1 MPAPDA
7 PPRAAGV
14 GAERRQ
20 PAGVR
25 PRDGA
30 AADRSA
36 ARPTSP
42 DLETARHDTAVADLA
57 AEDRVVPADAEPYD
71 VLVVGAGPIGLEAA
85 IAARRAGLRTV
96 VLEAGAIAHA
106 IVRYPTYMTFF
117 TTSERLEI
125 GGHPLVS
132 ASDKPTRK
140 EALDYYRRVSAAE
153 GLDIRTYTR
162 VTRLGLDGDAF
173 ELKAVQEGGAV
184 PTFRARAV
192 LLATGYFD
200 DPNRLEVPGAD
211 LPHVTYRYTEG
222 HIDAGREV
230 VVVGGGSGA
239 ADAALDLHRHG
250 ARVTI
255 VHRGA
260 DFKRSLKYWIR
271 PNLENR
277 VKEGSIRA
285 VFGARVVEITPWY
298 VVAQRLHPDGRSE
311 RLELPA
317 RRVILLLGYTADPAL
332 LVGAGAEVD
341 PVSAV
346 ATVDPATRE
355 TTVPGLYAIGSA
367 GMGGR
372 TSDVFIENGLP
383 HARQAVAHV
392 AANLRGV
399 ARAG

>member
-1 MPAPDA
+1 MPDIDPTL
-7 PPRAAGV
+7 RAAGGH
-14 GAERRQ
+14 GATTLV
-20 PAGVR
+20 PPGDDALNLAHAGGN
-25 PRDGA
+25 GA
-30 AADRSA
+30 D
-36 ARPTSP
+36 P
-42 DLETARHDTAVADLA
+42 V
-57 AEDRVVPADAEPYD
+57 D

-85 IAARRAGLRTV
+85 IAATRAGLRTV

-140 EALDYYRRVSAAE
+140 EALDYYRKVAAAE
-153 GLDIRTYTR
+153 RLDVRTFTR
-162 VTRLGLDGDAF
+162 VTRLGLDGATF
-173 ELKAVQEGGAV
+173 AAMAVDEMGEV
-184 PTFRARAV
+184 RTYRARAV

-200 DPNRLEVPGAD
+200 HPNRLTVAGGRAAGLGGPDLPAVPGSD
-211 LPHVTYRYTEG
+211 LPHVTYRYGEG
-222 HIDAGREV
+222 HPEYGRDV

-255 VHRGA
+255 VHRGP

-277 VKEGSIRA
+277 VAEGSIRA
-285 VFGARVVEITPWY
+285 VFHARVLEITPSH
-298 VVAQRLHPDGRSE
+298 VVVRREPPDGPAE

-317 RRVILLLGYTADPAL
+317 RRVILLLGYRADPSL
-332 LVGAGAEVD
+332 LLGAGAEVD
-341 PVSAV
+341 PATAI
-346 ATVDPATRE
+346 ATVDPTTRE

-367 GMGGR
+367 GQGAS

-383 HARQAVAHV
+383 HARAAVEHV
-392 AANLRGV
+392 VGRLRGV
-399 ARAG
+399 AGLP

>member
-1 MPAPDA
+1 MPSLHAPS
-7 PPRAAGV
+7 PPTQHRAAL
-14 GAERRQ
+14 
-20 PAGVR
+20 
-25 PRDGA
+25 
-30 AADRSA
+30 
-36 ARPTSP
+36 T
-42 DLETARHDTAVADLA
+42 
-57 AEDRVVPADAEPYD
+57 DAEPFD

-85 IAARRAGLRTV
+85 IAATRAGLRTV
-96 VLEAGAIAHA
+96 VLEAGAIVHA

-140 EALDYYRRVSAAE
+140 EALDYYRRVAFAE
-153 GLDIRTYTR
+153 GLDVRTYTR
-162 VTRLGLDGDAF
+162 AVRLGRDGDAF

-211 LPHVTYRYTEG
+211 LPHVGYRYTEG

-285 VFGARVVEITPWY
+285 VFHARVREITPWY
-298 VVAQRLHPDGRSE
+298 VVVERTPPDGPGE

-317 RRVILLLGYTADPAL
+317 RRVVLLLGYRADPSL

-341 PVSAV
+341 AASAV
-346 ATVDPATRE
+346 ATVDPVTRE

-367 GMGGR
+367 GQGGR

-383 HARQAVAHV
+383 HARAAVAHV
-392 AANLRGV
+392 AAILRGV
-399 ARAG
+399 AGLPGGGVGDRPR